1 MQGSGGPAVIDG
13 RGGIG
18 STGDTTPAQPAGP
31 AGLSGRWLPLLP
43 AAVTLLGGLYRI
55 SGPSFSKDETATLAA
70 VHRSF
75 PQLIRMLGQVDVV
88 HGAYYVLI
96 WLTVR
101 LFGGSSELIVRLPS
115 VLAMACAAYVITLLG
130 RRLVSGWTGL
140 AAGLTYAI
148 LPSVSSYA
156 QDAREGALLA
166 ALAATASYC
175 LVRAMDADRPNRRRG
190 WLAGYGVALALLG
203 FGNLF
208 ALLLIVAHALTLLA
222 RGDDPPDPPDRRSA
236 PSGGT
241 PPRQRGDDPPDPPD
255 RRSAPSGGTP
265 PRQRGDDP
273 PDPPDR
279 RSAPSG
285 GTPPRLG
292 QGLWPGWIIAVLAA
306 VIVVSPVAVAGYS
319 QLHQIHW
326 IQPPSWK
333 DALTTA
339 RLLGRT
345 SLVLA
350 TVVVVAAAVA
360 YRLARG
366 RPLGGCWPGRLVALC
381 LPWLVLP
388 PAILL
393 IASLAHPVYTF
404 RYIVFCIPA
413 AALLIGPALV
423 ALGRYAGP
431 AALIALLVIGLPSQ
445 VFQRSADGHGINIRR
460 LDRIVDRHREPGDS
474 LLNVSSRSGADK
486 GTGEHTL
493 EAAYPY
499 GLARLRDIST
509 GQSPA
514 QSGTL
519 GGTYAPTQVIRARAA
534 AARRIWV
541 VEWTSPRP
549 VVLLD
554 GLGFRVARRWDIQ
567 GLWLRLY
574 VRDPSR

>member
-1 MQGSGGPAVIDG
+1 LHGSGRPAVIDG

-18 STGDTTPAQPAGP
+18 SSGDTAAAQPAGFS
-31 AGLSGRWLPLLP
+31 GLSGPWLPLLP
-43 AAVTLLGGLYRI
+43 AAVTLLAGLYRI

-75 PQLIRMLGQVDVV
+75 PQLIRLLGNVDVV

-96 WLTVR
+96 WVVVR
-101 LFGGSSELIVRLPS
+101 VFGGSSELIVRLPS
-115 VLAMACAAYVITLLG
+115 VLAMAAAAYVITLLG
-130 RRLVSGWTGL
+130 RRLASGWAGL
-140 AAGLTYAI
+140 AAGLTFAI

-175 LVRAMDADRPNRRRG
+175 LLRAADAGPAGHRRG
-190 WLAGYGVALALLG
+190 WLAGYGVTLALLG

-208 ALLLIVAHALTLLA
+208 ALLLVVAHAVTLLA
-222 RGDDPPDPPDRRSA
+222 RVGDPPPCSPGGLPPEPPAPDRRSA
-236 PSGGT
+236 PSGGK
-241 PPRQRGDDPPDPPD
+241 PPRPGADLPEPSD
-255 RRSAPSGGTP
+255 RRSAPSGGK
-265 PRQRGDDP
+265 
-273 PDPPDR
+273 
-279 RSAPSG
+279 
-285 GTPPRLG
+285 PPRLG
-292 QGLWPGWIIAVLAA
+292 QGLWLGWIIAVLAVA
-306 VIVVSPVAVAGYS
+306 VAVSPVAVVGYS

-326 IQPPSWK
+326 IQPPDLK
-333 DALTTA
+333 DVLTVQ

-350 TVVVVAAAVA
+350 TVVVVAAGVA

-366 RPLGGCWPGRLVALC
+366 RPLGGIWPGRLVALC

-388 PAILL
+388 PLILL
-393 IASLAHPVYTF
+393 VASAAQPVYTF

-413 AALLIGPALV
+413 AALLIGPAMV
-423 ALGRYAGP
+423 ALGRYAGT
-431 AALIALLVIGLPSQ
+431 AALIALLVIGLPTQ
-445 VFQRSADGHGINIRR
+445 AFQRSAVGHGINIRR
-460 LDRIVDRHREPGDS
+460 VDRMVARNREPGDA
-474 LLNVSSRSGADK
+474 LLNVTSRRGADK

-509 GQSPA
+509 GQSPE

-519 GGTYAPTQVIRARAA
+519 GGTYAPNQVIRARAA
-534 AARRIWV
+534 TVRRIWV

-554 GLGFRVARRWDIQ
+554 GLGFRLVRRWDIQ

-574 VRDPSR
+574 VREAGR

>member
-1 MQGSGGPAVIDG
+1 LHGAGSPAVIDG
-13 RGGIG
+13 RGGTG
-18 STGDTTPAQPAGP
+18 STGDTGPAQPVGS
-31 AGLSGRWLPLLP
+31 AGLSGSWLPLLP
-43 AAVTLLGGLYRI
+43 AAVTLLAGLYRI

-75 PQLIRMLGQVDVV
+75 PQLIQLLGHVDVV

-96 WLTVR
+96 WVVVR
-101 LFGGSSELIVRLPS
+101 VFGDSSELIVRLPS
-115 VLAMACAAYVITLLG
+115 ALAMAAAAYVITLLG
-130 RRLVSGWTGL
+130 RRLASGWAGL
-140 AAGLTYAI
+140 AAGLTFAI

-175 LVRAMDADRPNRRRG
+175 LLRAADAGPAGRRRG
-190 WLAGYGVALALLG
+190 WLAGYGVTLALLG

-208 ALLLIVAHALTLLA
+208 ALLLVVAHAVTLLA
-222 RGDDPPDPPDRRSA
+222 RVGDPPEPPDRRFA
-236 PSGGT
+236 PSGGK
-241 PPRQRGDDPPDPPD
+241 
-255 RRSAPSGGTP
+255 
-265 PRQRGDDP
+265 
-273 PDPPDR
+273 
-279 RSAPSG
+279 
-285 GTPPRLG
+285 PPRLG
-292 QGLWPGWIIAVLAA
+292 QGLWLGWIIAVLAVVVA
-306 VIVVSPVAVAGYS
+306 VSPVAVVGYS

-326 IQPPSWK
+326 IQPPDLK
-333 DALTTA
+333 DVLTVQ
-339 RLLGRT
+339 RLIGRT

-366 RPLGGCWPGRLVALC
+366 RPLGGIWPGRLVALC

-388 PAILL
+388 PVILL
-393 IASLAHPVYTF
+393 TASLAHPVYTF

-413 AALLIGPALV
+413 AALLIGPAMV

-431 AALIALLVIGLPSQ
+431 AALIVLLVIGLPTQ
-445 VFQRSADGHGINIRR
+445 AFQRSAVGHGINIR
-460 LDRIVDRHREPGDS
+460 LVDRIVARHREPGDA
-474 LLNVSSRSGADK
+474 LLNVSSRRGADK
-486 GTGEHTL
+486 GTGEHTM

-509 GQSPA
+509 GQSPE

-534 AARRIWV
+534 TARRIWV

-554 GLGFRVARRWDIQ
+554 GLGFRLVRRWDIQ

-574 VRDPSR
+574 VREAVR

>member
-1 MQGSGGPAVIDG
+1 MHGAGGPAVIDG
-13 RGGIG
+13 RGGTG
-18 STGDTTPAQPAGP
+18 STGDTGPAQPVGS
-31 AGLSGRWLPLLP
+31 AGLSGPWLPLLP
-43 AAVTLLGGLYRI
+43 AAVTLLAGLYRI

-75 PQLIRMLGQVDVV
+75 PQLIQLLGHVDVV

-96 WLTVR
+96 WVVVR
-101 LFGGSSELIVRLPS
+101 VFGGSSELIVRLPS
-115 VLAMACAAYVITLLG
+115 ALAMAAAAYVITLLG
-130 RRLVSGWTGL
+130 RRLASGWAGL
-140 AAGLTYAI
+140 AAGLTFAI

-175 LVRAMDADRPNRRRG
+175 LLRAADAGPAGRRRG
-190 WLAGYGVALALLG
+190 WLAGYGVTLALLG

-208 ALLLIVAHALTLLA
+208 ALLLVGAHAVTLLA
-222 RGDDPPDPPDRRSA
+222 TWRRGHPGPPVAARAERRQA
-236 PSGGT
+236 AAARAGPW
-241 PPRQRGDDPPDPPD
+241 
-255 RRSAPSGGTP
+255 
-265 PRQRGDDP
+265 
-273 PDPPDR
+273 
-279 RSAPSG
+279 
-285 GTPPRLG
+285 L
-292 QGLWPGWIIAVLAA
+292 GWIIAVLAVVVA
-306 VIVVSPVAVAGYS
+306 VSPVAVVGYS

-326 IQPPSWK
+326 IQPPDLK
-333 DALTTA
+333 DVLTLQ
-339 RLLGRT
+339 RLIGRT

-366 RPLGGCWPGRLVALC
+366 RSLGGIWPGRLVALC

-388 PAILL
+388 PVILL
-393 IASLAHPVYTF
+393 TASLAHPVYTF

-413 AALLIGPALV
+413 AALLIGPAMV

-431 AALIALLVIGLPSQ
+431 AALIVLLVIGLPTQ
-445 VFQRSADGHGINIRR
+445 AFQRSAVGHGINIRR
-460 LDRIVDRHREPGDS
+460 VDRIVARNREPGDA
-474 LLNVSSRSGADK
+474 LLNVSSRRGADK
-486 GTGEHTL
+486 GTGEHTM

-509 GQSPA
+509 GQSPE

-534 AARRIWV
+534 TARRIWV

-554 GLGFRVARRWDIQ
+554 GLGFRLVRRWDIQ

-574 VRDPSR
+574 VREAGR

>member
-1 MQGSGGPAVIDG
+1 LHGAGGPAVIDG
-13 RGGIG
+13 RGGTG
-18 STGDTTPAQPAGP
+18 STGDTGPAQPVGS
-31 AGLSGRWLPLLP
+31 AGLSGPWLPLLP
-43 AAVTLLGGLYRI
+43 AAVTLLAGLYRI

-75 PQLIRMLGQVDVV
+75 PQLIQLLGHVDVV

-96 WLTVR
+96 WVVVR
-101 LFGGSSELIVRLPS
+101 VFGSSSELIVRLPS
-115 VLAMACAAYVITLLG
+115 ALAMAAAAYVITLLG
-130 RRLVSGWTGL
+130 RRLASGWAGL
-140 AAGLTYAI
+140 AAGLTFAI

-175 LVRAMDADRPNRRRG
+175 LLRAADAGPAGRRHG
-190 WLAGYGVALALLG
+190 WLAGYGVTLALLG

-208 ALLLIVAHALTLLA
+208 ALLLVGAHAVTLWLWHRGQGAGAVA
-222 RGDDPPDPPDRRSA
+222 RGQVDR
-236 PSGGT
+236 
-241 PPRQRGDDPPDPPD
+241 
-255 RRSAPSGGTP
+255 
-265 PRQRGDDP
+265 
-273 PDPPDR
+273 
-279 RSAPSG
+279 
-285 GTPPRLG
+285 
-292 QGLWPGWIIAVLAA
+292 GLVWGWIIAVLAVVVA
-306 VIVVSPVAVAGYS
+306 VSPVAVVGYS

-326 IQPPSWK
+326 IQPPDLK
-333 DALTTA
+333 DVLTLQ
-339 RLLGRT
+339 RLIGRT

-366 RPLGGCWPGRLVALC
+366 RSLGGIWPGRLVALC

-388 PAILL
+388 PVILL
-393 IASLAHPVYTF
+393 TASLAHPVYTF

-413 AALLIGPALV
+413 AALLIGPAMV
-423 ALGRYAGP
+423 ALSRYTGP
-431 AALIALLVIGLPSQ
+431 AALIVLLVIGLPTQ
-445 VFQRSADGHGINIRR
+445 AFQRSAVGHGINIRR
-460 LDRIVDRHREPGDS
+460 VDRIVARNREPGDA
-474 LLNVSSRSGADK
+474 LLNVSSRRGADK
-486 GTGEHTL
+486 GTGEHTM

-509 GQSPA
+509 GQSPE

-534 AARRIWV
+534 TARRIWV

-554 GLGFRVARRWDIQ
+554 GLGFRLVRRWDIQ

-574 VRDPSR
+574 VREAGR

>member
-1 MQGSGGPAVIDG
+1 MHGAGGPAVIDG
-13 RGGIG
+13 RGGTG
-18 STGDTTPAQPAGP
+18 STGDTGPAQPVGS
-31 AGLSGRWLPLLP
+31 AGLSGPWLPLLP
-43 AAVTLLGGLYRI
+43 AAVTLLAGLYRI

-75 PQLIRMLGQVDVV
+75 PQLIQLLGHVDVV

-96 WLTVR
+96 WVVVR
-101 LFGGSSELIVRLPS
+101 VFGGSSELIVRLPS
-115 VLAMACAAYVITLLG
+115 ALAMAAAAYVITLLG
-130 RRLVSGWTGL
+130 RRLASGWAGL
-140 AAGLTYAI
+140 AAGLTFAI

-175 LVRAMDADRPNRRRG
+175 LLRAADAWPGRPAPR
-190 WLAGYGVALALLG
+190 LAGRVRGHPGPARLRQPVRPAAGGAHAVTLWLWRPERDRRPAAGLTGDQGPVDRWPVSGRPVVRRTVAL
-203 FGNLF
+203 
-208 ALLLIVAHALTLLA
+208 V
-222 RGDDPPDPPDRRSA
+222 
-236 PSGGT
+236 
-241 PPRQRGDDPPDPPD
+241 
-255 RRSAPSGGTP
+255 
-265 PRQRGDDP
+265 
-273 PDPPDR
+273 
-279 RSAPSG
+279 
-285 GTPPRLG
+285 
-292 QGLWPGWIIAVLAA
+292 WGWIIAVLAVVVA
-306 VIVVSPVAVAGYS
+306 VSPVAVVGYS

-326 IQPPSWK
+326 IQPPDLK
-333 DALTTA
+333 DVLTLQ
-339 RLLGRT
+339 RLIGRT

-366 RPLGGCWPGRLVALC
+366 RSLGGIWPGRLVALC

-388 PAILL
+388 PVILL
-393 IASLAHPVYTF
+393 TASLAHPVYTF

-413 AALLIGPALV
+413 AALLIGPAMV

-431 AALIALLVIGLPSQ
+431 AALIVLLVIGLPTQ
-445 VFQRSADGHGINIRR
+445 AFQRSAVGHGINIRR
-460 LDRIVDRHREPGDS
+460 VDRIVARNREPGDA
-474 LLNVSSRSGADK
+474 LLNVSSRRGADK
-486 GTGEHTL
+486 GTGEHTM

-509 GQSPA
+509 GQSPE

-534 AARRIWV
+534 TARRIWV

-554 GLGFRVARRWDIQ
+554 GLGFRLVRRWDIQ

-574 VRDPSR
+574 VREAGR

>member
-1 MQGSGGPAVIDG
+1 LHGAGGPAVIDG
-13 RGGIG
+13 RGGTG
-18 STGDTTPAQPAGP
+18 STGDTGPAQPVGS
-31 AGLSGRWLPLLP
+31 AGLSGPWLPLLP
-43 AAVTLLGGLYRI
+43 AAVTLLAGLYRI

-75 PQLIRMLGQVDVV
+75 PQLIQLLGHVDVV

-96 WLTVR
+96 WVVVR
-101 LFGGSSELIVRLPS
+101 VFGSSSELIVRLPS
-115 VLAMACAAYVITLLG
+115 ALAMAAAAYVITLLG
-130 RRLVSGWTGL
+130 RRLASGWAGL
-140 AAGLTYAI
+140 AAGLTFAI

-175 LVRAMDADRPNRRRG
+175 LLRAADAGPAGRRRG
-190 WLAGYGVALALLG
+190 WLAGYGVTLALLG

-208 ALLLIVAHALTLLA
+208 ALVLVGAHAVTLWLWHRGQGAGAVA
-222 RGDDPPDPPDRRSA
+222 RGQVDR
-236 PSGGT
+236 
-241 PPRQRGDDPPDPPD
+241 
-255 RRSAPSGGTP
+255 
-265 PRQRGDDP
+265 
-273 PDPPDR
+273 
-279 RSAPSG
+279 
-285 GTPPRLG
+285 
-292 QGLWPGWIIAVLAA
+292 GLVWGWIIAVLAVVVA
-306 VIVVSPVAVAGYS
+306 VSPVAVVGYS

-326 IQPPSWK
+326 IQPPDLK
-333 DALTTA
+333 DVLTLQ
-339 RLLGRT
+339 RLIGRT

-366 RPLGGCWPGRLVALC
+366 RSLGGIWPGRLVALC

-388 PAILL
+388 PVILL
-393 IASLAHPVYTF
+393 TASLAHPVYTF

-413 AALLIGPALV
+413 AALLIGPAMV
-423 ALGRYAGP
+423 ALSRYAGP
-431 AALIALLVIGLPSQ
+431 AALIVLLVIGLPTQ
-445 VFQRSADGHGINIRR
+445 AFQRSAVGHGINIRR
-460 LDRIVDRHREPGDS
+460 VDRIVARNREPGDA
-474 LLNVSSRSGADK
+474 LLNVSSRRGADK
-486 GTGEHTL
+486 GTGEHTM

-509 GQSPA
+509 GQSPE

-534 AARRIWV
+534 TARRIWV

-554 GLGFRVARRWDIQ
+554 GLGFRLVRRWDIQ

-574 VRDPSR
+574 VREAGR

>member
-1 MQGSGGPAVIDG
+1 MHGAGGPAVIDG
-13 RGGIG
+13 RGGTG
-18 STGDTTPAQPAGP
+18 STGDTAAAQPAGFS
-31 AGLSGRWLPLLP
+31 GLCGPWLPLLP
-43 AAVTLLGGLYRI
+43 AAVTLLAGLYRI

-75 PQLIRMLGQVDVV
+75 PQLIRLLGHVDVV

-96 WLTVR
+96 WVVVR
-101 LFGGSSELIVRLPS
+101 VLGGSSELIVRLPS
-115 VLAMACAAYVITLLG
+115 ALAMAAAAYVITLLG
-130 RRLVSGWTGL
+130 RRLVSGWAGL
-140 AAGLTYAI
+140 AAGLTFAI

-175 LVRAMDADRPNRRRG
+175 LLRAADAGPAARRRRG

-208 ALLLIVAHALTLLA
+208 ALLLVVSHALTLWLWRRA
-222 RGDDPPDPPDRRSA
+222 DGDHGRVGRGQVDR
-236 PSGGT
+236 
-241 PPRQRGDDPPDPPD
+241 
-255 RRSAPSGGTP
+255 
-265 PRQRGDDP
+265 
-273 PDPPDR
+273 
-279 RSAPSG
+279 
-285 GTPPRLG
+285 
-292 QGLWPGWIIAVLAA
+292 GLVWGWLIAVLAVA
-306 VIVVSPVAVAGYS
+306 VAVSPVAVVGYS

-326 IQPPSWK
+326 IQPPDLK
-333 DALTTA
+333 DVLTVQ
-339 RLLGRT
+339 RLIGRT

-350 TVVVVAAAVA
+350 TVVVVAAAMA

-388 PAILL
+388 PVILL
-393 IASLAHPVYTF
+393 AASLAHPVYTF

-413 AALLIGPALV
+413 AALLIGPAMV

-431 AALIALLVIGLPSQ
+431 AALIALLVIGLPTQ
-445 VFQRSADGHGINIRR
+445 AFQRSAVGHGINIRQV
-460 LDRIVDRHREPGDS
+460 DRIVARHHEPGDA
-474 LLNVSSRSGADK
+474 LLNVSSRRGADK
-486 GTGEHTL
+486 GTGEHTM

-509 GQSPA
+509 GQSPE

-534 AARRIWV
+534 TARRIWV

-554 GLGFRVARRWDIQ
+554 GLGFRLVRRWDIQ

-574 VRDPSR
+574 VREASR